1 MVAAGPSRQG
11 DAMLDV
17 VDTLLDALSGLQPA
31 VLYLLTG
38 LFMTLETSLL
48 IGLLLPG
55 DSVVLLAGTTVTG
68 PARFGALV
76 AVSTLGSLLGES
88 IGYLL
93 GRRYGDRVRASRLGR
108 RLGEDAWSNAA
119 AFLAGRGGRAVAAAR
134 FVAVVHALVP
144 VVAGSVRMRY
154 RRFLAWS
161 ALGAA
166 AWSLTFVGIGAL
178 AGASWRQYGERFG
191 LAGLVVL
198 GVVALAAWSLRTA
211 RRRSRRRRRL
221 EEREPLPAARPSR

>member
-1 MVAAGPSRQG
+1 MFDVIDSLLAAL
-11 DAMLDV
+11 A
-17 VDTLLDALSGLQPA
+17 GLQPA

-76 AVSTLGSLLGES
+76 AVSTFGSLLGES

-93 GRRYGDRVRASRLGR
+93 GRTYGDRVRASRLGR
-108 RLGEDAWSNAA
+108 RLGEDAWAGAA

-144 VVAGSVRMRY
+144 VVAGSVRMRF
-154 RRFLAWS
+154 RRFLGWS

-166 AWSLTFVGIGAL
+166 AWSLTFVGVGAL

-191 LAGLVVL
+191 PAGLAVL
-198 GVVALAAWSLRTA
+198 AAVALAVWWLRAA
-211 RRRSRRRRRL
+211 RRRRPRAVGERSRG
-221 EEREPLPAARPSR
+221 PAQPVGSRGKSP